1 MMSHEDEGEEFTMP
15 PFLIR
20 NYRGFRKWIARA
32 YHEDGR
38 LTLEA
43 TGETKIRAR
52 LALLR
57 IIEQWED
64 ANKNE
69 QETP

>member
-32 YHEDGR
+32 YHEDKV
-38 LTLEA
+38 TVLEA
-43 TGETKIRAR
+43 TGETKISAR
-52 LALLR
+52 LALLNM
-57 IIEQWED
+57 IEQWED
-64 ANKNE
+64 TNKNV
-69 QETP
+69 